1 METGIGGGLARMDL
15 PDNKA
20 TQFFGLTHSVELIR
34 LVLIW
39 KVPASRNT
47 SKDMCGVEIE

>member
-1 METGIGGGLARMDL
+1 METGIGRRFPRMDL
-15 PDNKA
+15 PNNEA
-20 TQFFGLTHSVELIR
+20 AQFSGRTHSVELIR
-34 LVLIW
+34 PVLIW